1 MDYIKLNENIRK
13 KNFKN
18 IYLFN
23 VKEDYIAKK
32 MLESLKNN
40 LLSKEYEAFNY
51 SVFDDK
57 KIDINKAIELCETL
71 PMLDNYRMVF
81 IKSESITNK
90 DISKKFSDYIKDIP
104 KTTVVVIWMKGSLD
118 KRTALYKTIKK
129 YGDIVDFD
137 KFKAYALESWV
148 RKKLKENNII
158 LTNDAVGYFIES
170 SGYLVDESKVDLGY
184 FEGEIKKLS
193 SINKE
198 KIDIDEIKKIISVNI
213 QDEIFKLTDALRD
226 KNSDYAFKLLHNL
239 KYNDVKFMQIL
250 GVVVRNFENMY
261 ICKQYIKKGK
271 TENDIVKDYSLHPY
285 AVKMANIS
293 SKKYSLNE
301 IHVFLDLCLDL
312 DYKIKIGEISE
323 KDAGIIL
330 VEKIS
335 NR

>member
-1 MDYIKLNENIRK
+1 M
-13 KNFKN
+13 
-18 IYLFN
+18 
-23 VKEDYIAKK
+23 
-32 MLESLKNN
+32 
-40 LLSKEYEAFNY
+40 
-51 SVFDDK
+51 
-57 KIDINKAIELCETL
+57 
-71 PMLDNYRMVF
+71 
-81 IKSESITNK
+81 
-90 DISKKFSDYIKDIP
+90 
-104 KTTVVVIWMKGSLD
+104 
-118 KRTALYKTIKK
+118 
-129 YGDIVDFD
+129 
-137 KFKAYALESWV
+137 
-148 RKKLKENNII
+148 
-158 LTNDAVGYFIES
+158 
-170 SGYLVDESKVDLGY
+170 VDESKVDLGY

-330 VEKIS
+330 IEKIS

>member
-57 KIDINKAIELCETL
+57 KIDINKVIELCETL

-104 KTTVVVIWMKGSLD
+104 KTTVVVIWIKGSLD

-198 KIDIDEIKKIISVNI
+198 KIDIDDIKKIISVNI

>member
-57 KIDINKAIELCETL
+57 KIDINKVIELCETL
-71 PMLDNYRMVF
+71 PMLDNYRMIF

-104 KTTVVVIWMKGSLD
+104 KTTVVVIWIKGSLD

>member
-57 KIDINKAIELCETL
+57 KIDINKVIELCETL

>member
-57 KIDINKAIELCETL
+57 KIDINKVIELCETL

-104 KTTVVVIWMKGSLD
+104 KTTVVVIWIKGSLD

>member
-1 MDYIKLNENIRK
+1 MDYIKLNENIRR

-57 KIDINKAIELCETL
+57 KIDINKVIELCETL

-104 KTTVVVIWMKGSLD
+104 KTTVVVIWIKGSLD

>member
-40 LLSKEYEAFNY
+40 LFSKEYEAFNY

-57 KIDINKAIELCETL
+57 KIDINKVIELCETL

-104 KTTVVVIWMKGSLD
+104 KTTVVVIWIKGSLD